1 MAIAAPSKTT
11 PLWIA
16 VFFKRI
22 NKNSKDLLISHP
34 CKDNWEARWSHLE
47 WSHSIM
53 DQLSFKNKK
62 QKTLHHIAFCT
73 ACYYLLLNSVKP
85 VVEMGNMIENL
96 SAREPL
102 LLMWTCW
109 SLSVCGAGE
118 QWKSTSPNAVQS
130 WSKVSHWN
138 HGTVYWP
145 TRDSMYKSQRVF
157 CLFVLLCFAF
167 ASQRKSLHL
176 ITHLS
181 SSQNKRSK
189 QRILGA
195 GK

>member
-1 MAIAAPSKTT
+1 
-11 PLWIA
+11 
-16 VFFKRI
+16 
-22 NKNSKDLLISHP
+22 
-34 CKDNWEARWSHLE
+34 
-47 WSHSIM
+47 
-53 DQLSFKNKK
+53 
-62 QKTLHHIAFCT
+62 
-73 ACYYLLLNSVKP
+73 
-85 VVEMGNMIENL
+85 MGNMIENL

-118 QWKSTSPNAVQS
+118 QWKSTSPDAVQS

-181 SSQNKRSK
+181 SSQTNEANKGYWVLENNFFSTIVRWSLLLLWPLHVGITD
-189 QRILGA
+189 QSMQLTWMVNDNGA
-195 GK
+195 QCLWLSSMNEPT